1 MNIKNKGN
9 LTSNS
14 RQFVQIYCGGKKR
27 EENNGKCKA
36 FCVTRKRS
44 KSIIISTVDSVT
56 LLGTEIDNKLNFEKH
71 VATLFHFIY
80 IYQGNIFL
88 NIYPRIKKVVYII
101 IIISSCTVFIRSS
114 PLLFELTYVLLQ
126 NHCINNG
133 VTNGLN
139 YKKEKSMQTALYGKI
154 KEGREAGGEW
164 LIGAIKHTLPFSCSN
179 TAQDKTKARN
189 APINEVSGA

>member
-1 MNIKNKGN
+1 M
-9 LTSNS
+9 TSNS

-88 NIYPRIKKVVYII
+88 NIYPRIKKVIYII

-114 PLLFELTYVLLQ
+114 PLLFELTYVFLQ

-164 LIGAIKHTLPFSCSN
+164 LIGAIKHTLPFSCSS